1 MKINFPDHSYIE
13 VSKSSSPN
21 KIIITIVAKD
31 NNRPLETIANS
42 VELTL
47 EQFQQLIQLG

>member
-1 MKINFPDHSYIE
+1 MKIQFPDHSYIE

-31 NNRPLETIANS
+31 HGNPLSTIANS
-42 VELTL
+42 VELTI
-47 EQFQQLIQLG
+47 EQFNELIQIG